1 VNLIIAQ
8 RLGRKLCSQCRQP
21 FDDIPDKV
29 LSEEGFD
36 HIGIPRDQIRVYK
49 PIGCSLCSNG
59 YKGRVGVYETLK
71 ITPAI
76 SRIIMEGGSSL
87 DILDAAVKEGFRPL
101 RSSALRKAA
110 LGLISIE
117 EANRITKD

>member
-1 VNLIIAQ
+1 
-8 RLGRKLCSQCRQP
+8 
-21 FDDIPDKV
+21 V

-36 HIGIPRDQIRVYK
+36 DIGIPRDQITVYK
-49 PIGCSLCSNG
+49 PIGCSLCTNG

-71 ITPAI
+71 ITPTI
-76 SRIIMEGGSSL
+76 SRLIMEGGSSL
-87 DILDAAVKEGFRPL
+87 DILDAAIKEGFRPL